1 MALLFTILVLG
12 LLASFSPSTLVVF
25 ILLLATKRAST
36 NGAAFLVGW
45 SLSLIVVFVGS
56 YLLGGTH
63 TASHGSGHAVLNVV
77 EILLG
82 LGLVALGVREWRR
95 RGRPMKPSPREQQ
108 LEGRLEDL
116 GPMEAVMVG
125 VWEQP
130 WTLTAAVAVL
140 IANHHEALLVAVL
153 SFVVFTVVSTATV
166 GAIYLYF
173 ARRPGE
179 AQAHLEALRQ
189 RLVALGP
196 TLFAAVSFAV
206 GLYLVGD
213 GTLSLLTS

>member
-12 LLASFSPSTLVVF
+12 LLASLSPSTIVVF
-25 ILLLATKRAST
+25 ILLLATKRATT

-45 SLSLIVVFVGS
+45 SLSLLVVFVGS
-56 YLLGGTH
+56 YLVGGT
-63 TASHGSGHAVLNVV
+63 ASLSHGSGHSVLNVV

-82 LGLVALGVREWRR
+82 IGLVGLGVREWRR
-95 RGRPMKPSPREQQ
+95 RHRPMAPSPREAHLQ
-108 LEGRLEDL
+108 GRLADL
-116 GPMEAVMVG
+116 RPMEAVVLG
-125 VWEQP
+125 VLEQP

-166 GAIYLYF
+166 GATYLYF

-179 AQAHLEALRQ
+179 AQAHLDALRV
-189 RLVALGP
+189 RLVEAGP
-196 TLFAAVSFAV
+196 TLFAGVSFAV
-206 GLYLVGD
+206 GLYLVAD
-213 GTLSLLTS
+213 GALSLATA

>member
-12 LLASFSPSTLVVF
+12 LLASLSPSTIVVF
-25 ILLLATKRAST
+25 ILLLATKRASA

-45 SLSLIVVFVGS
+45 SLSLVVVFVGS
-56 YLLGGTH
+56 YLVGGTRSV
-63 TASHGSGHAVLNVV
+63 AHGSGHAVLAVV

-82 LGLVALGVREWRR
+82 LGLVGLGLREWRR
-95 RGRPMKPSPREQQ
+95 RDRPMAPSPREAH
-108 LEGRLEDL
+108 LEGRLEEL
-116 GPMEAVMVG
+116 RPMEAVMVG

-140 IANHHEALLVAVL
+140 IANHHEALVVAVL
-153 SFVVFTVVSTATV
+153 SFLVFTVVSTATV
-166 GAIYLYF
+166 GAAYLYF

-179 AQAHLEALRQ
+179 AQAHLGALRE
-189 RLVALGP
+189 RLVAAGP

-206 GLYLVGD
+206 GLLLVAD
-213 GTLSLLTS
+213 GTLSLLTA